1 MPVVRPLALEFA
13 LMKYLAA
20 LLFAAFIAVPAFA
33 GTVCRLSFNMT
44 GWSFFYKTAEGTGTI
59 TCENGE
65 SADVAVWSK
74 GGGVTFGRSKI
85 KDGTGRFTEV
95 DSIEDLFGTYVQ
107 TEAHA
112 GAGKSTKASAMTKGT
127 VSLSLTGKGK
137 GVDVGVSFGKF
148 VIERR

>member
-1 MPVVRPLALEFA
+1 
-13 LMKYLAA
+13 MKYLVA
-20 LLFAAFIAVPAFA
+20 LLLLAAPAYA
-33 GTVCRLSFNMT
+33 GTDCRMTFSMT
-44 GWSFFYKTAEGTGTI
+44 GWSFFYRTAEGNGTI
-59 TCENGE
+59 SCENGE
-65 SADVAVWSK
+65 SANVHVWSK

-112 GAGKSTKASAMTKGT
+112 GAGKSSKASAMTKGT
-127 VSLSLTGKGK
+127 VSLSLVGKGK

>member
-1 MPVVRPLALEFA
+1 MKHSVV
-13 LMKYLAA
+13 A
-20 LLFAAFIAVPAFA
+20 LLLVASVALPAHA
-33 GTVCRLSFNMT
+33 GTVCRLTFSMS

-59 TCENGE
+59 SCENGQ
-65 SADVAVWSK
+65 SASVAVWSK

-95 DSIEDLFGTYVQ
+95 DGIDDLFGTYVQ

-148 VIERR
+148 VIEKR

>member
-1 MPVVRPLALEFA
+1 MKLIVGVLLAAALAL
-13 LMKYLAA
+13 
-20 LLFAAFIAVPAFA
+20 PAHA
-33 GTVCRLSFNMT
+33 GTVCRLTFSMT
-44 GWSFFYKTAEGTGTI
+44 GWSFFYKTAEGNGTI
-59 TCENGE
+59 LCDNGQ
-65 SADVAVWSK
+65 SANVAVWSK

-95 DSIEDLFGTYVQ
+95 DQLDDLFGTYVQ

-112 GAGKSTKASAMTKGT
+112 GAGKSAKASAMTKGT

-148 VIERR
+148 VIEKR

>member
-1 MPVVRPLALEFA
+1 
-13 LMKYLAA
+13 
-20 LLFAAFIAVPAFA
+20 
-33 GTVCRLSFNMT
+33 MT
-44 GWSFFYKTAEGTGTI
+44 GWSFFYRTAEGDGTI
-59 TCENGE
+59 SCENGQT
-65 SADVAVWSK
+65 ANVHVWSK

-107 TEAHA
+107 SEAHA

-127 VSLSLTGKGK
+127 VSLSIVGKGK
-137 GVDVGVSFGKF
+137 GVDVGISFGKF

>member
-1 MPVVRPLALEFA
+1 
-13 LMKYLAA
+13 MKK
-20 LLFAAFIAVPAFA
+20 LLFAFLVAILAVPAHA
-33 GTVCRLSFNMT
+33 GTVCRMTFTMT
-44 GWSFFYKTAEGTGTI
+44 GWSFFYKTAEGNGTI
-59 TCENGE
+59 SCENGQ
-65 SADVAVWSK
+65 SANVHVWSK
-74 GGGVTFGRSKI
+74 GGGVTFGRSRI

-95 DSIEDLFGTYVQ
+95 DSIDELFGTYVQ

-148 VIERR
+148 VIEKR

>member
-1 MPVVRPLALEFA
+1 MKHYVVAL
-13 LMKYLAA
+13 LLAA
-20 LLFAAFIAVPAFA
+20 SVALPAHA
-33 GTVCRLSFNMT
+33 GTVCRLTFSMT

-59 TCENGE
+59 SCENGQ
-65 SADVAVWSK
+65 SASVSVWSK

-95 DSIEDLFGTYVQ
+95 DSIDDLLGTYVQ

-137 GVDVGVSFGKF
+137 GIDVGVSFGKF
-148 VIERR
+148 VIEKR

>member
-1 MPVVRPLALEFA
+1 
-13 LMKYLAA
+13 MKYLVA
-20 LLFAAFIAVPAFA
+20 LLLLSVPAQA
-33 GTVCRLSFNMT
+33 ATDCRMTFSMT
-44 GWSFFYKTAEGTGTI
+44 GWSFFYKTAEGNGTI
-59 TCENGE
+59 SCENGE
-65 SADVAVWSK
+65 TANVRVWSK

>member
-1 MPVVRPLALEFA
+1 MKSVIGVLLLASSVA
-13 LMKYLAA
+13 L
-20 LLFAAFIAVPAFA
+20 PAYA
-33 GTVCRLSFNMT
+33 GTVCRLTFSMS

-59 TCENGE
+59 SCDNGQ
-65 SADVAVWSK
+65 SANVSVLSK

-95 DSIEDLFGTYVQ
+95 DSIDELFGTYVQ

-112 GAGKSTKASAMTKGT
+112 GAGKSAKASAMTKGT
-127 VSLSLTGKGK
+127 VSLSLAGKGK

-148 VIERR
+148 VIEKR

>member
-1 MPVVRPLALEFA
+1 MK
-13 LMKYLAA
+13 KYLVALL
-20 LLFAAFIAVPAFA
+20 LLFAVPASA
-33 GTVCRLSFNMT
+33 GTVCRMNFSMS
-44 GWSFFYKTAEGTGTI
+44 GWSFFYRTAEGDGTI
-59 TCENGE
+59 SCENGQTA
-65 SADVAVWSK
+65 SVHVWSK

-107 TEAHA
+107 SEAHA

-127 VSLSLTGKGK
+127 VSLSIVGKGK
-137 GVDVGVSFGKF
+137 GVDVGISFGKF

>member
-1 MPVVRPLALEFA
+1 
-13 LMKYLAA
+13 MKYAAVVILFLAT
-20 LLFAAFIAVPAFA
+20 LVAAPSAHA
-33 GTVCRLSFNMT
+33 GTVCRLTYSMT
-44 GWSFFYKTAEGTGTI
+44 GWSFFYKTAQGNGAI
-59 TCENGE
+59 SCENGQT
-65 SADVAVWSK
+65 SNVYVWSK

-95 DSIEDLFGTYVQ
+95 DSIDDLFGTYVQ

-112 GAGKSTKASAMTKGT
+112 GAGTSTKASAMTKGT

-148 VIERR
+148 VIEKR

>member
-1 MPVVRPLALEFA
+1 MK
-13 LMKYLAA
+13 KYLIA
-20 LLFAAFIAVPAFA
+20 LLLLTAILAIPAEA
-33 GTVCRLSFNMT
+33 GTVCRMTFSMT

-59 TCENGE
+59 SCENGQT
-65 SADVAVWSK
+65 ANVAVWSK

-95 DSIEDLFGTYVQ
+95 DSIDDIFGTYVQ